1 MYDKILYELKPKF
14 MLQNKFVLY
23 LFCMF
28 ILVNFLFFVLERG
41 LSIPFIFDKY
51 TFLFIFLFAF
61 VVSFLEYK
69 KYEDCIYRCYKNRI
83 EIDTGSKIVN
93 IKYSAIEKAEVTS
106 SIFFFNKSVE
116 HIKIT
121 PIMQQGRLNL
131 WMFKIRK
138 FSYYLHYI
146 QHANAFC
153 SEINKLREEY
163 ISGEDSKK

>member
-1 MYDKILYELKPKF
+1 MYNKVLYELKPKF
-14 MLQNKFVLY
+14 ILQNKFVLY

-28 ILVNFLFFVLERG
+28 ILVKFLFYVLERG

-51 TFLFIFLFAF
+51 TFLCIFLIAF
-61 VVSFLEYK
+61 IVALWEYK
-69 KYEDCIYRCYKNRI
+69 KYENSVYRFYKNRI
-83 EIDTGSKIVN
+83 EIVTGFRIVN
-93 IKYSAIEKAEVTS
+93 IKYSAIEKLEVTS
-106 SIFFFNKSVE
+106 PIFLFNKSIV

-163 ISGEDSKK
+163 ISGEDCK